1 MGNPWKF
8 QSYDEHTYFCD
19 DLNNQC
25 LFGNQGLITS
35 EDSQIPCYV
44 IATNEELVIAEDT
57 LHLANIKN

>member
-1 MGNPWKF
+1 MTLVEI
-8 QSYDEHTYFCD
+8 DD
-19 DLNNQC
+19 DLNSQC
-25 LFGNQGLITS
+25 LFGNQGIITS